1 MKKQYI
7 TPATECV
14 EMEAQALC
22 AASDRFT
29 TNGTSGTGSV
39 FDDGATGDALGKG
52 HTSVWGDDDEE

>member
-22 AASDRFT
+22 AASELSTDG
-29 TNGTSGTGSV
+29 NGGSSPI
-39 FDDGATGDALGKG
+39 FGDGATYDALGKG
-52 HTSVWGDDDEE
+52 HINVWGDDEEDE

>member
-14 EMEAQALC
+14 EMDAQALC
-22 AASDRFT
+22 AASDLT
-29 TNGTSGTGSV
+29 TNGSTGFGSV

-52 HTSVWGDDDEE
+52 HINVWGSDEEEE